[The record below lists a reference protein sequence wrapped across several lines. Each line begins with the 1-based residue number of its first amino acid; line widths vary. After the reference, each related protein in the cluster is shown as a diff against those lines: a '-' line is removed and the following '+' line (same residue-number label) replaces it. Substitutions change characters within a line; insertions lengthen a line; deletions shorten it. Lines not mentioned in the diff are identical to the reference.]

1 MSHLLFIGGLGTSE
15 VVLILALF
23 LLFFGAKKIPDL
35 AKGLGRGI
43 REFKD
48 ASQSIQNQI
57 TDATNADPVA
67 PKKETEA
74 ASV

>member
-1 MSHLLFIGGLGTSE
+1 MTQLLFIGGLGTSE

-48 ASQSIQNQI
+48 ASQNIQNQI
-57 TDATNADPVA
+57 NDTTNADTVSTR
-67 PKKETEA
+67 KETEA
-74 ASV
+74 TAA

>member
-1 MSHLLFIGGLGTSE
+1 MTQLLFIGGLGTSE

-48 ASQSIQNQI
+48 ASQNIQNQI
-57 TDATNADPVA
+57 NDTTNADTVSTR
-67 PKKETEA
+67 KETEA
-74 ASV
+74 TVA